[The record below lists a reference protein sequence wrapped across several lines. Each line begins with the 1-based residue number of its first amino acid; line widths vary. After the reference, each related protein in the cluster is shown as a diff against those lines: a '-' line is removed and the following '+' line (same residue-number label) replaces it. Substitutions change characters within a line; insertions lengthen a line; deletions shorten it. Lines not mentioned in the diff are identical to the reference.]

1 MNKKVWIPIAVL
13 GLCLSVLTMLGSC
26 DNNNVSDNYIDLINN
41 QIDVLFVSESDGFQ
55 QIYGVKD
62 TTFNTVYSINLD
74 NINGTL
80 DPTWCSDGRKFAFTR
95 IIMSTTTGY
104 PFHTNIYIVNMDSL
118 DNAFSQVTYSL
129 RSIDSIGTYY
139 GTLNL
144 RPDWS
149 LQTNQLVFISD
160 RDSAF
165 NIYNSNIS
173 DTLTGDTL
181 PTVLTDLTDK
191 IDIFCYPSFS
201 PDGSKI
207 IYTSK
212 KSGNDE
218 IWMMNSD
225 GSNKTQLTQ
234 NGASINSRPRFSPGA
249 DKISF
254 FSNMWVN
261 GNDSLQIY
269 TMDPN
274 GTNLDTVTKS
284 GNNYDPSWSPDGA
297 EIVYAKR
304 GGSSSKPRSYIYVIG
319 RNGLNERKLISG
331 DNKSYYPAWRPLP

>member
-1 MNKKVWIPIAVL
+1 MFNKGLQVAVMIGFAVTMNA
-13 GLCLSVLTMLGSC
+13 C
-26 DNNNVSDNYIDLINN
+26 DNGSSGFNYIDLSKN
-41 QIDVLFVSESDGFQ
+41 QIDLLFVSESTGQQ
-55 QIYGVKD
+55 QIFAAKD
-62 TTFNTVYSINLD
+62 TTFDEVYAIGLND
-74 NINGTL
+74 QNGAF
-80 DPTWCSDGRKFAFTR
+80 DPSWSSDGRKFAFT
-95 IIMSTTTGY
+95 SVLVSLQDGY
-104 PFHTNIYIVNMDSL
+104 PYHANIYILNMDSL
-118 DNAFSQVTYSL
+118 TYVPVTYSPYV
-129 RSIDSIGTYY
+129 IDSNGTHY
-139 GTLNL
+139 GTLNM
-144 RPDWS
+144 RSDWS
-149 LQTNQLVFISD
+149 LQTNEVVFISD
-160 RDSAF
+160 RDSLF
-165 NIYNSNIS
+165 NIFKTAIS

-181 PTVLTDLTDK
+181 PAVLTDLTDK

-225 GSNKTQLTQ
+225 GSNKTQLTHT
-234 NGASINSRPRFSPGA
+234 GASINSRPRFSPGA

-304 GGSSSKPRSYIYVIG
+304 GGSSSKPRSHIYVIG

>member
-1 MNKKVWIPIAVL
+1 MFNKGLQVAVMIGFAVTMNA
-13 GLCLSVLTMLGSC
+13 C
-26 DNNNVSDNYIDLINN
+26 DNSSSGFNYIDLSKN
-41 QIDVLFVSESDGFQ
+41 QIDLLFVSESTGQQ
-55 QIYGVKD
+55 QIFAAKD
-62 TTFNTVYSINLD
+62 TTFDEVYAIGLND
-74 NINGTL
+74 QNGAF
-80 DPTWCSDGRKFAFTR
+80 DPSWSSDGRKFAFT
-95 IIMSTTTGY
+95 SVLVSLQDGY
-104 PFHTNIYIVNMDSL
+104 PYHANIYILNMDSFR
-118 DNAFSQVTYSL
+118 NAYTPVTNSPYE
-129 RSIDSIGTYY
+129 IDTNGIHY
-139 GTLNL
+139 GTLNM

-149 LQTNQLVFISD
+149 LQTNEVVFISD
-160 RDSAF
+160 RDSVF
-165 NIYNSNIS
+165 NIFKTAIS

-181 PTVLTDLTDK
+181 PAVLTDLTDK

-225 GSNKTQLTQ
+225 GSNKTQLTH